1 MGKFYD
7 GNFIFKWTWDQVA
20 QAFWQRYPNPYSKHV
35 LTEDILSREVKD
47 NCLYTRRLLTKTNA
61 VPKWGERFIPQSA
74 RNMCIVEESVIDP
87 VSRTIT
93 TYTRNIA
100 MQHVMSVEEKCV
112 YRVNPENSKWTVC
125 EKTAWISSGLFGFGS
140 AIQAFGLERFRK
152 NAVKASQGFEH
163 VLERLFVPALHQPSH
178 GERLKERAIKVA
190 QKAKEKA
197 KEKAQQG
204 PLLGRTQTS

>member
-7 GNFIFKWTWDQVA
+7 GSFVFKWTWEQVA

-35 LTEDILSREVKD
+35 LTEDILSREMKG
-47 NCLYTRRLLTKTNA
+47 NCLYTRRLLIKTNA

-74 RNMCIVEESVIDP
+74 RNMCVVEESLIDP

-93 TYTRNIA
+93 TYTRNIV

-112 YRVNPENSKWTVC
+112 YHVNAENNKWTVC
-125 EKTAWISSGLFGFGS
+125 KKTAWISSSLFGFGS
-140 AIQAFGLERFRK
+140 AIQAFGLDRFRK
-152 NAVKASQGFEH
+152 NAAKATKGYEYI
-163 VLERLFVPALHQPSH
+163 LERLFAHVLHQQPHS
-178 GERLKERAIKVA
+178 ENLKEKAIKVA

-197 KEKAQQG
+197 KQAQQG